1 MAGGG
6 VSAFVEGV
14 RELPRHWC
22 GGRTGWKEAV
32 TRPDPSPAPRP
43 TASATWERNGVLTSL
58 RAEWSCWG
66 SVCCGLSGWMPLS
79 VSASPK
85 RQGLCLLL
93 WLLSRVGKMAQEQ
106 LCRYVTIL
114 GQKPMD
120 GRTQGH
126 WQVLLLSLAVAPTW
140 TAGPRSSTSA
150 SSLASPWALGL
161 GHLVRGPDS
170 QTAVWAAGTPGALSR
185 PSCMQFPEVCFLLS
199 SKTSRGPAFAYLH
212 STVGAALP
220 NSQG

>member
-6 VSAFVEGV
+6 VSAFVEGAQ
-14 RELPRHWC
+14 ELPRHWC

-43 TASATWERNGVLTSL
+43 TASATWERNGVLMSL
-58 RAEWSCWG
+58 RAEWSCRG
-66 SVCCGLSGWMPLS
+66 SVCCGLSWWMPLS
-79 VSASPK
+79 LSASPK

-93 WLLSRVGKMAQEQ
+93 WLLSSVGKMAQEQ
-106 LCRYVTIL
+106 LCRYVTIFQAKNPWMAEL
-114 GQKPMD
+114 
-120 GRTQGH
+120 GH

-140 TAGPRSSTSA
+140 TAGPGSSTSV

-161 GHLVRGPDS
+161 GHLIRGPDS
-170 QTAVWAAGTPGALSR
+170 QTAVWAAGTPGPLSR
-185 PSCMQFPEVCFLLS
+185 PSCMQLPEVCFLLS

-212 STVGAALP
+212 SIVRAALP